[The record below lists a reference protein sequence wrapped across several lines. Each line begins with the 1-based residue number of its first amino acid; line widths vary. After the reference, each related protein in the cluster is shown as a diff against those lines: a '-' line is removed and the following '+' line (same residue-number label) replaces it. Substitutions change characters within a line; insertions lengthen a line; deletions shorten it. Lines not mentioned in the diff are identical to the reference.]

1 MCEKTSI
8 YGFFALTPYIF
19 LSDYSITR
27 ERLVNNFYKDNDQD
41 FWLQSIAF
49 RTIPVILDIC
59 RDMEEVCPDASD
71 CVTFPLICG
80 MMRGLAFTL
89 RQKKRWESFQSV
101 EPEQGTQAG
110 IAKVRQ
116 FSLEIWIMSWEIM
129 VAEKVP
135 LVLIGSVFRTM
146 SPYLLEPYL
155 SAVHE
160 VCPAAYL
167 VLVDKAPV
175 MGAIRIARKMADAE
189 GA

>member
-1 MCEKTSI
+1 M
-8 YGFFALTPYIF
+8 
-19 LSDYSITR
+19 
-27 ERLVNNFYKDNDQD
+27 
-41 FWLQSIAF
+41 
-49 RTIPVILDIC
+49 ILDIC
-59 RDMEEVCPDASD
+59 RDMEEVCPDAW
-71 CVTFPLICG
+71 LIN
-80 MMRGLAFTL
+80 FTN
-89 RQKKRWESFQSV
+89 
-101 EPEQGTQAG
+101 PAG

-129 VAEKVP
+129 EAEKVP
-135 LVLIGSVFRTM
+135 LVLIGSVFRTR

-175 MGAIRIARKMADAE
+175 MGAIRIARKMTDAK